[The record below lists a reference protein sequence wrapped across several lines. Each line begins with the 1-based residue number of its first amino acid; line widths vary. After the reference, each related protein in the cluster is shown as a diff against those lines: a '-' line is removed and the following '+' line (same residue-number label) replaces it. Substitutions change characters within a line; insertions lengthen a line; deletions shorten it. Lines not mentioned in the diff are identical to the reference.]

1 VHAVPGVVEH
11 GFFLGIAGAAV
22 VGTSAGV
29 RVLERGSPPAAA
41 P

>member
-1 VHAVPGVVEH
+1 VRNVPGVVEH
-11 GFFLGIAGAAV
+11 GFFLGMAGAAV
-22 VGTSAGV
+22 VGTAAGV